1 MHQMPALQ
9 RVQVQRVQVQRV
21 QARVLAQEEE
31 AVAAAV
37 AAEPVAQELALGSAL
52 EVGREAQLALESVQ
66 SSC

>member
-31 AVAAAV
+31 AVAAA
-37 AAEPVAQELALGSAL
+37 AEPVAQELALGSAL